1 MTSLTRYFDDQRLC
15 NFFEEVFL
23 SQAPQRPSLIT
34 GSRLRQVKIN
44 IETLSCM
51 NLYRLTGHSVFFS
64 MVPQSGRLLDSVY
77 RVCINGTCEV
87 VEMQVYPVVFT
98 ETKDEKNTV
107 LVYIPDLNGMTE
119 GYGFADAIA
128 MAKNYICNN
137 LYSKVDADFP
147 VPTEI
152 TEINPESSVFAGA
165 GKSFVSLVDIDIDSF
180 RRKYKSRNVRR
191 NITLPEWLDNLAAEE
206 KINVSAVTQKAL
218 KQKLGLLA

>member
-1 MTSLTRYFDDQRLC
+1 
-15 NFFEEVFL
+15 
-23 SQAPQRPSLIT
+23 
-34 GSRLRQVKIN
+34 
-44 IETLSCM
+44 
-51 NLYRLTGHSVFFS
+51 
-64 MVPQSGRLLDSVY
+64 
-77 RVCINGTCEV
+77 
-87 VEMQVYPVVFT
+87 MQVYPVVFT
-98 ETKDEKNTV
+98 ETEDEKNTV